1 VFTDE
6 NSGITASAE
15 VLTDGKV
22 DLVLEVPAN
31 RTEMGFIQLGL
42 QLVLHPNDAPK
53 MTYMKRMFVVF
64 TYEILPGSEHEQEL
78 IIHPFVKPN

>member
-1 VFTDE
+1 
-6 NSGITASAE
+6 
-15 VLTDGKV
+15 
-22 DLVLEVPAN
+22 
-31 RTEMGFIQLGL
+31 LGL

-53 MTYMKRMFVVF
+53 MAYLKKMFVVF

>member
-1 VFTDE
+1 
-6 NSGITASAE
+6 
-15 VLTDGKV
+15 
-22 DLVLEVPAN
+22 
-31 RTEMGFIQLGL
+31 MGFIQLGL